1 MAASDPARVCV
12 GLITGAH
19 GVRGLVKVKPFTD
32 DPAAVAAYGPLT
44 DQSGR
49 RRFALELLSFGKGQW
64 LARVDGV
71 SDRTA
76 AEALRGTR
84 LYVDR
89 QALPEPDED
98 EFYHADLI
106 GLRAELTDGAT
117 LGRVRAVHDFGAGD
131 VVEIDRPGGGSVMVP
146 FTRAVVPI
154 VDIAGGRIVVDP
166 PVGLLDEPE
175 GPPPEALPEARGDG
189 GKQA

>member
-12 GLITGAH
+12 GLITGVH

-32 DPAAVAAYGPLT
+32 DPAAVAAYGPVT

-106 GLRAELTDGAT
+106 GLRAELTDGST

-146 FTRAVVPI
+146 FTRAVVPV

-175 GPPPEALPEARGDG
+175 DPPPEALPEVPVDG
-189 GKQA
+189 GTQA

>member
-117 LGRVRAVHDFGAGD
+117 
-131 VVEIDRPGGGSVMVP
+131 
-146 FTRAVVPI
+146 
-154 VDIAGGRIVVDP
+154 
-166 PVGLLDEPE
+166 
-175 GPPPEALPEARGDG
+175 
-189 GKQA
+189 